1 MHVIKLSFY
10 EVYNTRKHPASANVR
25 YASEKQEMTD
35 SPFLLRDHEFVCQV
49 CQAVCQ
55 VTIYCSWTIGQ

>member
-10 EVYNTRKHPASANVR
+10 EVYNTRKHPASANVQ

-35 SPFLLRDHEFVCQV
+35 SPFLLRDHEFKAKVKMLVVYLVLCL
-49 CQAVCQ
+49 
-55 VTIYCSWTIGQ
+55 IG